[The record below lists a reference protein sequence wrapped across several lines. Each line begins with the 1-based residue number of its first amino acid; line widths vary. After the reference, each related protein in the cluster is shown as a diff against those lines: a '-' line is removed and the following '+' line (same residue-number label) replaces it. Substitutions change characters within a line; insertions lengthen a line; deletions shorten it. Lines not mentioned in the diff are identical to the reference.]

1 VPVRGL
7 TVVVAEPAPERLRAA
22 LTLALAN
29 AALGGRAR
37 VFCQGPA
44 VALLAPPVGAPHD
57 EDHVAAGLPTLA
69 QMVDEGFGLGVELI
83 ACQSGLHLMGVGAST
98 LDPRI
103 TFGGPVSLLQTLDED
118 RLLIA

>member
-1 VPVRGL
+1 MPVRGL

-29 AALGGRAR
+29 AALSGPAR

-44 VALLAPPVGAPHD
+44 VALLAPPIAAPHD
-57 EDHVAAGLPTLA
+57 GDHVAAGLPTLA
-69 QMVDEGFGLGVELI
+69 GMIEEGFGLGVELI
-83 ACQSGLHLMGVGAST
+83 ACQSGLHLMGVDATT

-103 TFGGPVSLLQTLDED
+103 GFGGPVSLLQTLGED

>member
-7 TVVVAEPAPERLRAA
+7 TIVVAEPAPERLRAA
-22 LTLALAN
+22 LTLAMAN
-29 AALGGRAR
+29 AALGGQAR

-44 VALLAPPVGAPHD
+44 VALLAPPMTAPHD
-57 EDHVAAGLPTLA
+57 VDHVAAGLPTLA
-69 QMVDEGFGLGVELI
+69 EMIEEGFGLGVELI
-83 ACQSGLHLMGVGAST
+83 ACQSGLHLMGVDAST

-103 TFGGPVSLLQTLDED
+103 SFGGPVSVLQTLGED